1 MILCRLYWLFAA
13 VLAVHLIA
21 PSVVKG
27 ITQLP
32 LSAVYS
38 GPAEKRKKKKER
50 LPTGKKKKGNKTA
63 FSVAFQKCALVHA
76 KFADSIQMPPH
87 PPPPP
92 L

>member
-38 GPAEKRKKKKER
+38 APVEKRKKR

-63 FSVAFQKCALVHA
+63 FSVAFQKCVLVHA

-87 PPPPP
+87 RLPPP